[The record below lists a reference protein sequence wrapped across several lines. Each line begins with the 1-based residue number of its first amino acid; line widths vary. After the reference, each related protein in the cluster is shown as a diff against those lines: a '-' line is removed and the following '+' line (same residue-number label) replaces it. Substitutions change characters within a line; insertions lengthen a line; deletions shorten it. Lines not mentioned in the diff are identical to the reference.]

1 MTIRSGRPVL
11 ALVLGLTAAMVTPL
25 AAAAALLWTLTAS
38 PLAVGTGALTTF
50 TLTATNG
57 DLLAEIGCVVV
68 DVPSNFSVKGAAAVA
83 TNANGSWSASRSGNR
98 VRVNADGGG
107 ARLEGFEW
115 VRFTIDAVPMSAG
128 ALAWTSNA
136 YGDQA
141 CGGSRSLLGVPPIV
155 VVSGPAVTPTPA
167 PTPVPTPAPTPPPTP
182 APTPPP
188 TPAPTAAPTLP
199 PILPTLPP
207 ILPTLPPPP
216 TLPPILPTPPPTAT
230 PTPRPTPTPTA
241 GPGSSATPGPLATA
255 PPASASPSAAP
266 GSSATPSPSTGG
278 GASGAG
284 ASPPPPAPGIG
295 SLNAP
300 GSGVF
305 TTPRRS
311 GSSGGVDLG
320 LTASS
325 LGSLGALGWT
335 VPTLAVSVPGL
346 LLLLAI
352 AAQTLGGV
360 VWLPLVRRKI
370 GGFGFVPKR
379 RRNREPGR
387 QSGSN
392 TA

>member
-1 MTIRSGRPVL
+1 MTIRRRRPVL
-11 ALVLGLTAAMVTPL
+11 ALVLALTAAMLTPL
-25 AAAAALLWTLTAS
+25 VAAAALLWTLTAS
-38 PLAVGTGALTTF
+38 PLAVTTGTPTPF
-50 TLTATNG
+50 TLTATNA

-83 TNANGSWSASRSGNR
+83 TNANGSWSASRTGNR

-107 ARLEGFEW
+107 ARLEAFEW
-115 VRFTIDAVPMSAG
+115 VRFTINAVPISAG
-128 ALAWTSNA
+128 ALAWSSNA
-136 YGDQA
+136 YADHD

-155 VVSGPAVTPTPA
+155 VVTGPAVTPTPA
-167 PTPVPTPAPTPPPTP
+167 PTPAPTPP
-182 APTPPP
+182 PTPPP

-199 PILPTLPP
+199 PILPTLTP
-207 ILPTLPPPP
+207 LP
-216 TLPPILPTPPPTAT
+216 TLPPILPTPPPPAT

-241 GPGSSATPGPLATA
+241 TPGSGPTA
-255 PPASASPSAAP
+255 RPTTSLPPASASPSAGSAATAAP
-266 GSSATPSPSTGG
+266 AATPSPSP
-278 GASGAG
+278 AAGAG
-284 ASPPPPAPGIG
+284 SVGAGGSPPPPAAEIG
-295 SLNAP
+295 ALNAP
-300 GSGVF
+300 GSGMF
-305 TTPRRS
+305 TTPRRG

-320 LTASS
+320 LTAST

-379 RRNREPGR
+379 RRNREPGPR
-387 QSGSN
+387 AGSN
-392 TA
+392 AA